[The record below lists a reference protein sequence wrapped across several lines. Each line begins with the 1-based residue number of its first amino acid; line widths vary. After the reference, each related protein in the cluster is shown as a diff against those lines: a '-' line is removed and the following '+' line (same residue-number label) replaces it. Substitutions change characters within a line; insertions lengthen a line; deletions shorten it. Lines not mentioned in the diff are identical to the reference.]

1 MRTSDLVVLNKIY
14 TRTGDDG
21 TTGLATG
28 ERVEKWNLRVESYG
42 AVDETNSAIGVA
54 RLHTGGDPDLDAA
67 LSRIQNDLFD
77 LGADLATPEREKPLG
92 WTPLRIV
99 EAQVTRLESEIDA
112 MNAPIPALTSF
123 ILPGGSA
130 AAAYLHVART
140 ISRRAERLVAQ
151 LAATPSEIVSAPAL
165 AYANRLS
172 DFLFVAAR
180 RCNDNGASDVLWV
193 PGANR

>member
-1 MRTSDLVVLNKIY
+1 MVVLNKIY

-28 ERVEKWNLRVESYG
+28 ERVQKWSLRVESYG
-42 AVDETNSAIGVA
+42 AVDETNAAVGVA
-54 RLHTGGDPDLDAA
+54 RLQGASDPDLDAMLA
-67 LSRIQNDLFD
+67 RIQNDLFD

-99 EAQVTRLESEIDA
+99 EAQVKRLESEIDA
-112 MNAPIPALTSF
+112 MNAAIPPLNSF

-130 AAAYLHVART
+130 LAAHLHVART
-140 ISRRAERLVAQ
+140 ICRRAERLIAE
-151 LAATPSEIVSAPAL
+151 LAATTGETVSAPAL

-172 DFLFVAAR
+172 DYLFVAAR
-180 RCNDNGASDVLWV
+180 RANNNGADDVLWV

>member
-1 MRTSDLVVLNKIY
+1 MVVLNKIY

-28 ERVEKWNLRVESYG
+28 ERVEKWNIRVESYG

-54 RLHTGGDPDLDAA
+54 RLHAGDDAELDAM
-67 LSRIQNDLFD
+67 LGRIQNDLFD
-77 LGADLATPEREKPLG
+77 LGADLATPERDKPLG

-99 EAQVTRLESEIDA
+99 EAQVTRLETEIDQ
-112 MNAPIPALTSF
+112 MNAAIPPLNSF

-130 AAAYLHVART
+130 LAAHLHVARAV
-140 ISRRAERLVAQ
+140 SRRAERLVAQ
-151 LAATPSEIVSAPAL
+151 LAATPGEVVSTPAL

-180 RCNDNGASDVLWV
+180 RANENGASDVLWV